1 MNRNIIKKLSVLAI
15 VFIMLLLAAC
25 GGGAPQAT
33 EPPAKAEQ
41 QEQEAAPTAEP
52 TKEEQ
57 VAQSEE
63 PEKTEVPAKTEE
75 PAADSSSGSTSG
87 INKIS
92 DAKKAIIQI
101 ESQGSFVD
109 PEFGQLYN
117 AAGRGSG
124 FIIDPSGLAVTNN
137 HVVTGSALLK
147 VWVGGDQSKTYNAKV
162 LGVSECSDLAVI
174 DIEGSGFESLDWF
187 EGPIDVG
194 QDIYVAGFPLGDPEY
209 SLTKGIISKAKA
221 NGETSWSSVDSV
233 IEYDATTNPGNS
245 GGPVLTEDAKVVG
258 VHYAGNSDTR
268 QAFGISRDI
277 AKPVIEELK
286 TGKNLDSLGINGQA
300 VSNEDGSLTG
310 VWVSSVK
317 SGSPADKAGLEG
329 GDIVNVIEGMI
340 LATDGTMADYCD
352 IVRSHSEA
360 DTLNME
366 VVRFATGELLEGQL
380 NGDKLEVTGTFDTGS
395 TQTNDG
401 GQVDTG
407 GGESGSES
415 PSGILNLNAS
425 ASGESYYESD
435 FDALLTDWSYFLMSG
450 NEDGFTA
457 EITDNSKLYIEI
469 TGTNTW
475 VYFYLNPLIVGDVR
489 LDTSME
495 NLGRNNNNVSLI
507 CRYDPDR
514 GWYEFNVGNSGL
526 YTIYYYDA
534 RSEEYISIF
543 SGGSTAIKTGKSV
556 NEITAIC
563 QGNELTLGVNGTLVR
578 TVEDDR
584 LNQGY
589 VGLSLSSFDVTPI
602 QAEFDYF
609 VASVP

>member
-1 MNRNIIKKLSVLAI
+1 
-15 VFIMLLLAAC
+15 
-25 GGGAPQAT
+25 
-33 EPPAKAEQ
+33 
-41 QEQEAAPTAEP
+41 
-52 TKEEQ
+52 
-57 VAQSEE
+57 
-63 PEKTEVPAKTEE
+63 
-75 PAADSSSGSTSG
+75 
-87 INKIS
+87 
-92 DAKKAIIQI
+92 
-101 ESQGSFVD
+101 
-109 PEFGQLYN
+109 
-117 AAGRGSG
+117 
-124 FIIDPSGLAVTNN
+124 
-137 HVVTGSALLK
+137 
-147 VWVGGDQSKTYNAKV
+147 
-162 LGVSECSDLAVI
+162 
-174 DIEGSGFESLDWF
+174 
-187 EGPIDVG
+187 
-194 QDIYVAGFPLGDPEY
+194 
-209 SLTKGIISKAKA
+209 
-221 NGETSWSSVDSV
+221 
-233 IEYDATTNPGNS
+233 
-245 GGPVLTEDAKVVG
+245 
-258 VHYAGNSDTR
+258 
-268 QAFGISRDI
+268 
-277 AKPVIEELK
+277 
-286 TGKNLDSLGINGQA
+286 
-300 VSNEDGSLTG
+300 
-310 VWVSSVK
+310 
-317 SGSPADKAGLEG
+317 
-329 GDIVNVIEGMI
+329 
-340 LATDGTMADYCD
+340 
-352 IVRSHSEA
+352 
-360 DTLNME
+360 
-366 VVRFATGELLEGQL
+366 
-380 NGDKLEVTGTFDTGS
+380 
-395 TQTNDG
+395 
-401 GQVDTG
+401 
-407 GGESGSES
+407 
-415 PSGILNLNAS
+415 LNAS